1 MNIQDERIQSAC
13 EQLTLKAVAEQYA
26 QLAQEAVR
34 DDRSYSDYLEQC
46 LQAEQDAR
54 RLRSQTML
62 VRIASFPA
70 IKLLEDYDFQFAQ
83 GAPKKALQNLAA
95 LAFIERKENVILLGP
110 SGVGKTH
117 LAIALGYLATQ
128 GGIKVRFITAADL
141 VMQLEKA
148 QRQERLEALIQ
159 RSFMAPS
166 VLIIDEVG
174 YLPLQRN
181 QANLFFQVIAKR
193 YESGSVILTS
203 NLSFGEW
210 DTTFAGNTALTAA
223 MLDRLMHHAHLIQ
236 IKGDS
241 YRLKDKRKAGVLGLT
256 PKDSVN
262 VKS

>member
-13 EQLTLKAVAEQYA
+13 ERLTLKAVADQYA
-26 QLAQEAVR
+26 VLAQEAVQE
-34 DDRSYSDYLEQC
+34 DHSFSDYLEHC
-46 LQAEQDAR
+46 LKVELDAR
-54 RLRSQTML
+54 RLRSQAML
-62 VRIASFPA
+62 VRIAGFPT
-70 IKLLEDYDFQFAQ
+70 IKLLEDFDFRFAK
-83 GAPKKALQNLAA
+83 GAPKKTIQNLAS
-95 LAFIERKENVILLGP
+95 LAFIERKENIILLGP

-128 GGIKVRFITAADL
+128 GGMKVKFITAADL

-148 QRQERLEALIQ
+148 QRQERLEQLMK

-193 YESGSVILTS
+193 YETGSVILTS

-210 DTTFAGNTALTAA
+210 DVTFAGNSALTAA

-236 IKGDS
+236 IKGES
-241 YRLKDKRKAGVLGLT
+241 YRLKDKRKAGVLGLAQQPST
-256 PKDSVN
+256 GS
-262 VKS
+262 